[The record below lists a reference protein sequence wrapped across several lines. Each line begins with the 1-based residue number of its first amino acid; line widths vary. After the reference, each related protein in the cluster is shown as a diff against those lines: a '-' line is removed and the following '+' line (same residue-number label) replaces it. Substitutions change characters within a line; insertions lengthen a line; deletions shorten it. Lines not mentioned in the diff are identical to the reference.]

1 MLQKIIDRISSLA
14 VKHPVSIIII
24 FILITLFSLYNLQG
38 IEVDTAIKSQIPE
51 DMPSRTKIEEIE
63 NIFGGTEMVMLTVE
77 ADDVL
82 DAQLLRKIQY
92 ISNELDKL
100 AAVDKVNSPFTVN
113 IIEGRNDELLIEP
126 AVAEIPSDQKQR
138 EELRERLQTSD
149 LVMGSVFSRN
159 FRAVNIA
166 VILAEGFSDAE
177 LMSEIDS
184 ILLAADEKFG
194 AEEEFLKT
202 GLPIM
207 RALNAEIMQHDMRLL
222 MPLGLII
229 MLIFLFLCFKQL
241 RGVLLP
247 FLVVVMSII
256 FALSLL
262 PLLGWK
268 FQLLTVILPVI
279 LIAVTNDYGIH
290 IIAAYQELAVEENDP
305 QKLSRN
311 SILKLGAPVIAAG
324 ITTVVGLLS
333 LYSHLIVPARELGVL
348 AGAGIAFALFASLLF
363 IPAVLSLLK
372 VKTPLSKEEF
382 NLKGKDKSKPV
393 AESEAKGQ
401 AEEIRSKKGIISA
414 LLFKTAH
421 LVSSRAKTVLIISI
435 ALLII
440 ISAEI
445 FRLEVDTNPIS
456 FYEPESDVVRGTEIV
471 NQHFGGANTI
481 SIVGRGKIKE
491 AEMMQKISDF
501 ELEIKELENIGEVSA
516 VSKIIR
522 TMNRE
527 IHNGQ
532 QEFER
537 IPEDDFAISQY
548 LLLFSMSGDLD
559 KMIDFREENALITA
573 RITTNSTEEI
583 RRVLNEIEEK
593 SKSYGADT
601 FPLIG
606 GFGDLL
612 AELVNAVVRGQIISL
627 LLSII
632 LVAVVVMVL
641 FKSFT
646 AGLYTAVPLIAA
658 LISLFSLMGFLNIK
672 LDMITA
678 MLSSIMIGVGVDYTI
693 HFLWRYREERKD
705 LTQEEAVVKTL
716 TTSGRGITFNAL
728 SVIVGFSILFVS
740 GFLPVK
746 FFAFLVTVS
755 IATCL
760 IGALLILPALV
771 LVFEPEFLERF

>member
-92 ISNELDKL
+92 ISNELDNL

-126 AVAEIPSDQKQR
+126 AVAEIPSDQQQK
-138 EELRERLQTSD
+138 EELRKRLNASD

-159 FRAVNIA
+159 FRVVNIA
-166 VILAEGFSDAE
+166 VILAEDFSDAE

-184 ILLAADEKFG
+184 ILLAADEKFE

-256 FALSLL
+256 FSLSLL

-290 IIAAYQELAVEENDP
+290 IIAAYQELAVEEMDP

-324 ITTVVGLLS
+324 ITTVAGLLS
-333 LYSHLIVPARELGVL
+333 LYSHLIVPARELGIL
-348 AGAGIAFALFASLLF
+348 AGAGITFALFASLLF

-382 NLKGKDKSKPV
+382 NQKGKDKSH
-393 AESEAKGQ
+393 
-401 AEEIRSKKGIISA
+401 AEEIKGKKGIVSA

-421 LVSSRAKTVLIISI
+421 LVSSRPKSVLIISI
-435 ALLII
+435 AVII
-440 ISAEI
+440 VISAGI

-481 SIVGRGKIKE
+481 SIVGRGEIKE